1 MSGIPRRLRALRSA
15 AILTDAVHR
24 AVAELDPNTQ
34 RKLIR
39 ETLEFGES
47 ALEKHRWEFS
57 RPNPSA
63 LSILDKSPQD
73 LPF

>member
-1 MSGIPRRLRALRSA
+1 MSTIPRRIRALRSS

-24 AVAELDPNTQ
+24 ALSELDPNTQ
-34 RKLIR
+34 GELIR
-39 ETLEFGES
+39 ETLELAES

-63 LSILDKSPQD
+63 VSILDESPQD